1 MKKRGWF
8 WKTVVIIVLLAPAL
22 TVVSEIRDRKDD
34 ATASSSDRNKS
45 TGRVEEKTDSRAADT
60 PSDDGITPELKEFLE
75 AYENCMDEYC
85 EFMENYDASNLKML
99 EKYNDFMQKFIV
111 FSDKAQKYDPEEMT
125 DADSIYYLET
135 MNRIEI
141 KMLKTVQNMQ

>member
-1 MKKRGWF
+1 
-8 WKTVVIIVLLAPAL
+8 
-22 TVVSEIRDRKDD
+22 
-34 ATASSSDRNKS
+34 
-45 TGRVEEKTDSRAADT
+45 
-60 PSDDGITPELKEFLE
+60 
-75 AYENCMDEYC
+75 
-85 EFMENYDASNLKML
+85 ML